1 MLNSLLGANRKMVE
15 DSESES
21 EATRDTPAPASSPR
35 KRINSS
41 SQVKQEASSKPSAN
55 GFKEVTFPPVRRDL
69 DGLTPMQERKCPIQ
83 DCDSSGHLNGK
94 LDRHFTPEACPIYH
108 NTTKKWCQSFK
119 NEVNK
124 KNNVRKKA
132 LTVLATKSPLGSP
145 SNEQKRHS
153 DHVKHERNK
162 FKADDVPET
171 DEIPEDRELGLEG
184 FASHWDLQL
193 FREAQVRNVV
203 HTQCGDFMIFLS
215 LRFYVK

>member
-1 MLNSLLGANRKMVE
+1 MVE

-203 HTQCGDFMIFLS
+203 HAIAQ
-215 LRFYVK
+215 